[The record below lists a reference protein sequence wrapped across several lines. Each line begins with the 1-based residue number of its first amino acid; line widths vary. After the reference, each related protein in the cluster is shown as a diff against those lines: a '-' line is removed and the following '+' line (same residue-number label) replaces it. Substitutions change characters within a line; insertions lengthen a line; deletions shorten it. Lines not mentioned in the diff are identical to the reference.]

1 MRACLAVLALIVS
14 GLFTP
19 AFAFGSCTSP
29 HYLGVFDDRLNDGGP
44 IGEARCVELARFE
57 IPHSGRRTK
66 MRVLG
71 VVGDRRDNDLRWISH
86 VEALANRLAGPMEA
100 MGPLDLPEVSVLL
113 TSLTDELEDEGEI
126 VSAHATAWSPH
137 ENECFITFYK
147 MDEPISVDEFV
158 FTYAHEL
165 FHCMQQKTWRLGTLG
180 AHQFWWMEGS
190 AEYFA
195 NLVQQ
200 GTTYSDGFFAEFNE
214 KSLETSLFDMNYEN
228 VVFFLWLGQE
238 RGPSGVRS
246 LLEALSRGGDPSAH
260 LATMRSAVPIDA
272 WTDFA
277 ESYMD
282 GDLRQPGGRA
292 LPRPNNARSIINIAN
307 ARRVPLA
314 TTPYVVARYGLS
326 FVEGKTYKLAV
337 EGPDSIRIRM
347 AERANTWSDP
357 PARVMACDEDKN
369 YRALVLTVDDAAST
383 TLVVDDPEELD
394 QRACCLIGEWQ
405 PTAAALDGWARIA
418 NEIGG
423 PAVAASGATTTC
435 GRVSGDWILWFN
447 PDGKG
452 GVRWNNL
459 TNRCVTTAP
468 GGSMVQTQTR
478 YGDHE
483 FDWTIADR
491 GAGLWTWTK
500 HAVRWRYLLEL
511 GPVRQERDTSEGEPS
526 VRTGGFA
533 YQCTADTL
541 NIKGIVGLSQY
552 EYDHNRFGGPPRP

>member
-1 MRACLAVLALIVS
+1 VRWIIALVAGAFV
-14 GLFTP
+14 GLTSP
-19 AFAFGSCTSP
+19 AFAFGDCTSP
-29 HYLGVFDDRLNDGGP
+29 HYIGVFDDRLNDGGRV
-44 IGEARCVELARFE
+44 GEPRCIELARFE
-57 IPHSGRRTK
+57 IPHSGRLTK

-86 VEALANRLAGPMEA
+86 VEALARRLGGPMEA

-126 VSAHATAWSPH
+126 VRAHAAAWSPH

-165 FHCMQQKTWRLGTLG
+165 FHCMQQKTWGVGTLG
-180 AHQFWWMEGS
+180 DHQFWWMEGS

-195 NLVQQ
+195 QLVEQ
-200 GTTYSDGFFAEFNE
+200 GTSFSDGFFAEFNQ
-214 KSLETSLFDMNYEN
+214 KSLRTSLFDMNYEN

-238 RGPSGVRS
+238 RRPSGVRA
-246 LLEALSRGGDPSAH
+246 LLEALARGGDGSAH

-272 WTDFA
+272 WKDFA

-282 GDLRQPGGRA
+282 GDLIQPGGRA
-292 LPRPNNARSIINIAN
+292 VPRPNNAREIIEVAN

-314 TTPYVVARYGLS
+314 TAPYVVSRYGMS
-326 FVEGKTYKLAV
+326 FKEGQTYKLAV

-347 AERANTWSDP
+347 AERANMWSDP
-357 PARVMACDEDKN
+357 PARVLACDEDKN
-369 YRALVLTVDDAAST
+369 YRTAVLTVEEEAST

-405 PTAAALDGWARIA
+405 PTAAALDSFAREA
-418 NEIGG
+418 HEIGS
-423 PAVAASGATTTC
+423 PAVASRGASLTC
-435 GRVSGDWILWFN
+435 GHVSGDWTVWFN

-452 GVRWNNL
+452 GVRWNDY

-468 GGSMVQTQTR
+468 GGSMIQTQTT

-483 FDWTIADR
+483 FDWTIVDR
-491 GAGLWTWTK
+491 GFGEWTWTK
-500 HAVRWRYLLEL
+500 HEVRWRLVMEI
-511 GPVRQERDTSEGEPS
+511 GPIRQEHDDSEGTPF
-526 VRTGGFA
+526 VRKSGFA

-541 NIKGIVGLSQY
+541 NIKGLLGLGRYQ
-552 EYDHNRFGGPPRP
+552 YDHNRFGGPPRP